1 LGILVEI
8 LQTTPSGVERI
19 YVDLKNIA
27 NGD

>member
-8 LQTTPSGVERI
+8 LQTTPSGVEWI

-27 NGD
+27 NED